1 MGGPFS
7 FLIGIG
13 SLLASGCMALK
24 EDAELEAENREGRSH
39 KYSYYIQD
47 DYDRNITRM
56 DLTYDFNKI
65 KAVIRSDYPGMSDTW
80 VYKITKTALAKK
92 MMEEETNWE
101 YRVPEQIQNA
111 GIDLERYSL
120 DTFKRESEKE

>member
-13 SLLASGCMALK
+13 SLLASGGMTLK
-24 EDAELEAENREGRSH
+24 EDYALEAKNREWSSH
-39 KYSYYIQD
+39 KYSYYIQG
-47 DYDRNITRM
+47 DYDRNLTRM
-56 DLTYDFNKI
+56 VLTYDFDKI
-65 KAVIRSDYPGMSDTW
+65 KAAIQADYPGMSDTW